1 MSDVKKVRSQLKQL
15 TRAQLIALA
24 VQKTGLPYQNAL
36 QCSKEELVTGLEG
49 VEGVFKPVQA

>member
-1 MSDVKKVRSQLKQL
+1 MSDVKKVRKHLSTL

-24 VQKTGLPYQNAL
+24 VQKTGLPYQDAL

-49 VEGVFKPVQA
+49 VEGVLKPVQA